1 MLRIIDEKNDVNLE
15 CDDLYAI
22 VLHEK
27 DGIRFLSNAKNYY
40 DIIAAAGAFLAAAIK
55 ASIER
60 GLKPQQSKAVFANV
74 VYQLFR
80 KSDLIQ
86 QYLEKNND
94 IEDDKKNG
102 QDGVQKNSITERE
115 KILINKKIYM
125 SFSVGGND
133 LNEPLFMSPYFNKKT
148 LTKEQMADFLAEQK
162 RNETELSKFNE
173 FDYGSTGPDDRYDD
187 GDDVYRRG
195 NEYFWK
201 K

>member
-15 CDDLYAI
+15 CDNLYAI
-22 VLHEK
+22 VLREK
-27 DGIRFLSNAKNYY
+27 DGVRFLSNAKNYY

-94 IEDDKKNG
+94 IEYDKYNG

-115 KILINKKIYM
+115 KALINKKIYID
-125 SFSVGGND
+125 FSVYGRN
-133 LNEPLFMSPYFNKKT
+133 LNEPLSMYSYFNKKT

-162 RNETELSKFNE
+162 RNEEKLSKFNE
-173 FDYGSTGPDDRYDD
+173 YERDSTGSDYRYDD
-187 GDDVYRRG
+187 GDDVYKSG
-195 NEYFWK
+195 DEYFWK
-201 K
+201 I